1 MEIIKSK
8 YKSLKIKVFDYFY
21 YMIINKTQTSF
32 YTLIFSHIIE
42 TVQLISFAFSSPH
55 LLTWKLSKKSIK
67 IINLITSGFRL
78 TPLLNLVSF
87 REYQILFIVFILI
100 ILLYFIILLLNLL
113 NGNQNSKFYS
123 RISEIVLV
131 SIAPI
136 TIILYIP
143 IIELFLIS
151 LKCNNNK
158 SFNESFVECWSPAH
172 LLLVTFGIIFSLVYS
187 IILLFLNGYYF
198 YPFQSLLTT
207 IKLNPVIDIFL
218 LIIKYIF
225 ELEFILIKNE
235 YISIAILLIL
245 SFFLFYQK
253 FTTKTYNINSLE
265 LIINLRNILMLW
277 TFFMLFIAKLSMNT
291 KINNLIYL
299 LVFGYPIVIFSFI
312 MFFNEHETK
321 FDYNNSS
328 LNNINSCLSRI
339 TFLIQLIN
347 SFFDEQKN
355 SFNFKYGEKGN
366 QKNDILLK
374 GFIQIHTETCIKEDC
389 PLTKFLNNNGNYNIQ
404 KQCLLNYMTNF
415 FNDVIKK
422 FPNSILLRLY
432 YINFNYQ
439 KKYNLNS
446 VRANLE
452 EIKKMKYS
460 FNEEFLI
467 YILEKEIIKM
477 KINDVNDANELEK
490 ENIIVE
496 QNYKKLKDLISNC
509 TKLYVEF
516 WEIFATNITNSLN
529 SLKLYKLGEKLNIIL
544 KDINYLW
551 ENKLKNKKIEYENEN
566 NAQLY
571 SRFLRD
577 ILWDKKKSELV
588 MKKISEDHNIQMIT
602 NKIIEDKTIADNI
615 DNIMDSQDYSIFVTS
630 NDKGKCNI
638 IQFSNSLAYLIGYQ
652 KYEVINKPLEFLM
665 PSIFIDGHS
674 KKVEEYIKTF
684 HFQKHSDKDSFREID
699 KKRNFILIKNKMGY
713 LVPFNAQHSIFDD
726 NDFSNSFVIKSKLEP
741 LDAKSTYAYYILT
754 KPDFSV
760 ENISS
765 SAIHLGFTLDLLKKY
780 VIKLNILVRNSKN
793 NVLNLLERYKEYEED
808 TKKVTWIYPDIIY
821 PKNDVL
827 KNKDTPIYDLIKISN
842 KKKFNLQIFEI
853 KYKEDE
859 ILGFVFKFTELK
871 KKKKN
876 ETDEITPEKM
886 IPPFKNEILF
896 DLMNLNYIRTIVVK
910 KKSGLRNLREK
921 IIEGNRNDL
930 TLNTTDKKKRNKTK
944 EEHSNNEINEIS
956 SEEEEKVEIML
967 TKDRILELQTRDSNG
982 IKSFINS
989 LPFYGSDIS
998 LIKHRPN
1005 KEKYPSGHIQ
1015 EPLIKIDLS
1024 KYTKRIESKIRENP
1038 EFFRKFKNRQ
1048 TEEKNNDINNNNSL
1062 KTQFTVSE
1070 TKANENNSKETEGT
1084 YKEISNNNSFSLIN
1098 IFDVKSIKLIKY
1110 SDYFVYLLVSALAV
1124 FEFISNFLFLKSNNT
1139 RYAYLKNSYKL
1150 LNDLAYTK
1158 YFITEAI
1165 LYNNIPDYLFL
1176 NQLDIDSETFF
1187 SFIKEELSS
1196 YRQDLSETINHF
1208 TNPNIGFSEEFKNY
1222 ISKTNVTIKTLINGF
1237 EKEEIQPFLSAV
1249 NKLTTSIFYLSII
1262 TDNSQIDMN
1271 NTYSYELMAN
1281 LLNSYYI
1288 VFENLI
1294 FIVFK
1299 DFQNFTQLHG
1309 IRNLIFFCI
1318 SLFSTILT
1326 VFIFWKMANK
1336 LNNDR
1341 EKPINLFLTIKK
1353 KIFED
1358 LKNSEENF
1366 SNKLLNKFFGV
1377 DENEEESQQEY
1388 RTNIKPND
1396 VNIAKFKAL
1405 NEYKSFNKKSNF
1417 GIYYFQ
1423 LILFF
1428 LAFNGYLLFKYLK
1441 MNLYQNHM
1449 DNFLVVFNTTQFSQI
1464 FLITRIDNI
1473 KQYLYNTSILIY
1485 NNKKEN
1491 MLNHFL
1497 EVFLTLSQEFQN
1509 SLKQVSK
1516 TDCFL
1521 KDEYRDTFI
1530 KYAYGNYSELI
1541 KINNNQNYTVD
1552 IKKKSELG
1560 FKSLNLEIFDILRF
1574 IVEKYFIDS
1583 ERDNPKNISLLLNYD
1598 SWTLIHSYL
1607 VDLVRPWYRTINS
1620 LLNEAFYN
1628 YIGQIMKLFIIIFII
1643 FLLIENL
1650 FFWLLWKSNEKYF
1663 IDSIK
1668 KSFDLINLIPEEI
1681 KNIIVNKLN
1690 E

>member
-21 YMIINKTQTSF
+21 YMIINKTKTSF

-374 GFIQIHTETCIKEDC
+374 GFIQIHIETCIKEDC

-741 LDAKSTYAYYILT
+741 LDAKSTYAYYILA

-871 KKKKN
+871 KRKK
-876 ETDEITPEKM
+876 
-886 IPPFKNEILF
+886 
-896 DLMNLNYIRTIVVK
+896 
-910 KKSGLRNLREK
+910 
-921 IIEGNRNDL
+921 
-930 TLNTTDKKKRNKTK
+930 
-944 EEHSNNEINEIS
+944 
-956 SEEEEKVEIML
+956 
-967 TKDRILELQTRDSNG
+967 
-982 IKSFINS
+982 
-989 LPFYGSDIS
+989 
-998 LIKHRPN
+998 
-1005 KEKYPSGHIQ
+1005 
-1015 EPLIKIDLS
+1015 
-1024 KYTKRIESKIRENP
+1024 
-1038 EFFRKFKNRQ
+1038 
-1048 TEEKNNDINNNNSL
+1048 
-1062 KTQFTVSE
+1062 
-1070 TKANENNSKETEGT
+1070 
-1084 YKEISNNNSFSLIN
+1084 
-1098 IFDVKSIKLIKY
+1098 
-1110 SDYFVYLLVSALAV
+1110 
-1124 FEFISNFLFLKSNNT
+1124 
-1139 RYAYLKNSYKL
+1139 
-1150 LNDLAYTK
+1150 
-1158 YFITEAI
+1158 
-1165 LYNNIPDYLFL
+1165 
-1176 NQLDIDSETFF
+1176 
-1187 SFIKEELSS
+1187 
-1196 YRQDLSETINHF
+1196 
-1208 TNPNIGFSEEFKNY
+1208 
-1222 ISKTNVTIKTLINGF
+1222 
-1237 EKEEIQPFLSAV
+1237 
-1249 NKLTTSIFYLSII
+1249 
-1262 TDNSQIDMN
+1262 
-1271 NTYSYELMAN
+1271 
-1281 LLNSYYI
+1281 
-1288 VFENLI
+1288 
-1294 FIVFK
+1294 
-1299 DFQNFTQLHG
+1299 
-1309 IRNLIFFCI
+1309 
-1318 SLFSTILT
+1318 
-1326 VFIFWKMANK
+1326 
-1336 LNNDR
+1336 
-1341 EKPINLFLTIKK
+1341 
-1353 KIFED
+1353 
-1358 LKNSEENF
+1358 
-1366 SNKLLNKFFGV
+1366 
-1377 DENEEESQQEY
+1377 
-1388 RTNIKPND
+1388 
-1396 VNIAKFKAL
+1396 
-1405 NEYKSFNKKSNF
+1405 
-1417 GIYYFQ
+1417 
-1423 LILFF
+1423 
-1428 LAFNGYLLFKYLK
+1428 
-1441 MNLYQNHM
+1441 
-1449 DNFLVVFNTTQFSQI
+1449 
-1464 FLITRIDNI
+1464 
-1473 KQYLYNTSILIY
+1473 
-1485 NNKKEN
+1485 
-1491 MLNHFL
+1491 
-1497 EVFLTLSQEFQN
+1497 
-1509 SLKQVSK
+1509 
-1516 TDCFL
+1516 
-1521 KDEYRDTFI
+1521 
-1530 KYAYGNYSELI
+1530 
-1541 KINNNQNYTVD
+1541 
-1552 IKKKSELG
+1552 
-1560 FKSLNLEIFDILRF
+1560 
-1574 IVEKYFIDS
+1574 
-1583 ERDNPKNISLLLNYD
+1583 
-1598 SWTLIHSYL
+1598 
-1607 VDLVRPWYRTINS
+1607 
-1620 LLNEAFYN
+1620 
-1628 YIGQIMKLFIIIFII
+1628 MK
-1643 FLLIENL
+1643 
-1650 FFWLLWKSNEKYF
+1650 
-1663 IDSIK
+1663 
-1668 KSFDLINLIPEEI
+1668 
-1681 KNIIVNKLN
+1681 
-1690 E
+1690 

>member
-1 MEIIKSK
+1 
-8 YKSLKIKVFDYFY
+8 
-21 YMIINKTQTSF
+21 
-32 YTLIFSHIIE
+32 
-42 TVQLISFAFSSPH
+42 
-55 LLTWKLSKKSIK
+55 
-67 IINLITSGFRL
+67 
-78 TPLLNLVSF
+78 
-87 REYQILFIVFILI
+87 
-100 ILLYFIILLLNLL
+100 
-113 NGNQNSKFYS
+113 
-123 RISEIVLV
+123 
-131 SIAPI
+131 
-136 TIILYIP
+136 
-143 IIELFLIS
+143 
-151 LKCNNNK
+151 
-158 SFNESFVECWSPAH
+158 
-172 LLLVTFGIIFSLVYS
+172 
-187 IILLFLNGYYF
+187 
-198 YPFQSLLTT
+198 
-207 IKLNPVIDIFL
+207 
-218 LIIKYIF
+218 
-225 ELEFILIKNE
+225 
-235 YISIAILLIL
+235 
-245 SFFLFYQK
+245 
-253 FTTKTYNINSLE
+253 
-265 LIINLRNILMLW
+265 
-277 TFFMLFIAKLSMNT
+277 MLFIAKLSMNT

-321 FDYNNSS
+321 FDYNNTSS
-328 LNNINSCLSRI
+328 LNNINSCLSRV
-339 TFLIQLIN
+339 TFLMQLIN

-355 SFNFKYGEKGN
+355 NFNFKYGEKGN
-366 QKNDILLK
+366 QKNDILLR
-374 GFIQIHTETCIKEDC
+374 GFIQIHTETCLKEDC
-389 PLTKFLNNNGNYNIQ
+389 PLTKFINNNGNYNIQ
-404 KQCLLNYMTNF
+404 KQCLLNYMTIF

-432 YINFNYQ
+432 FINFNYQ

-446 VRANLE
+446 VRANFE

-460 FNEEFLI
+460 FKEEFLI
-467 YILEKEIIKM
+467 YILGKEIIKM
-477 KINDVNDANELEK
+477 KIKDENDGTEFEK
-490 ENIIVE
+490 ENIIIE
-496 QNYKKLKDLISNC
+496 QNYKQLKDLISNC
-509 TKLYVEF
+509 TKLYGEF
-516 WEIFATNITNSLN
+516 WGIFATNITNSLN
-529 SLKLYKLGEKLNIIL
+529 SLKLYKLGEKLNLIL
-544 KDINYLW
+544 KEINYLW
-551 ENKLKNKKIEYENEN
+551 ENKLKNKKIDYENEN

-571 SRFLRD
+571 SRFLRE

-602 NKIIEDKTIADNI
+602 NKIIGDKTIADNI
-615 DNIMDSQDYSIFVTS
+615 DNITDNQDYSIFVTS

-638 IQFSNSLAYLIGYQ
+638 IQFSNSLTYLIGYQ
-652 KYEVINKPLEFLM
+652 KYEIINKPLEFLM

-741 LDAKSTYAYYILT
+741 LDPKSTYAYYILT

-780 VIKLNILVRNSKN
+780 VIKLNILVRISKN
-793 NVLNLLERYKEYEED
+793 NVLNLFERYKEYEEE

-821 PKNDVL
+821 PKNDIL

-842 KKKFNLQIFEI
+842 KKKFNLQIFEM

-859 ILGFVFKFTELK
+859 IIGFVFKFTELK

-876 ETDEITPEKM
+876 ETDEFTPEKM

-930 TLNTTDKKKRNKTK
+930 TLNTIDKRKRKKTK
-944 EEHSNNEINEIS
+944 GEHSNNEIS
-956 SEEEEKVEIML
+956 SEEEEEKVEIML
-967 TKDRILELQTRDSNG
+967 TKVRILELQTRDSNG
-982 IKSFINS
+982 IKTFINS

-1005 KEKYPSGHIQ
+1005 KERYPAGHIQ

-1062 KTQFTVSE
+1062 KTPFTVPE
-1070 TKANENNSKETEGT
+1070 IKANENNTKETEGT
-1084 YKEISNNNSFSLIN
+1084 DKEISNNNSFSLIN

-1110 SDYFVYLLVSALAV
+1110 SDYCVYLLVSALAV

-1139 RYAYLKNSYKL
+1139 RYSYLKNSYNL

-1165 LYNNIPDYLFL
+1165 LYNNIPDYLYL
-1176 NQLDIDSETFF
+1176 NQLGIDSETFF
-1187 SFIKEELSS
+1187 PFIKEELSS
-1196 YRQDLSETINHF
+1196 YRQDLSENINQL
-1208 TNPNIGFSEEFKNY
+1208 TNPNIDFSEEFKNY
-1222 ISKTNVTIKTLINGF
+1222 ISKTNVTIKTLSNGF

-1249 NKLTTSIFYLSII
+1249 NKLTTSIFYLSEI

-1309 IRNLIFFCI
+1309 IINLIFFCI
-1318 SLFSTILT
+1318 SLFLTSLT

-1358 LKNSEENF
+1358 LKNSAENF

-1396 VNIAKFKAL
+1396 INIAKFKAL

-1417 GIYYFQ
+1417 GIYYFK

-1428 LAFNGYLLFKYLK
+1428 LVFNGYLLFKYLK

-1473 KQYLYNTSILIY
+1473 KQYLFNTSILIY
-1485 NNKKEN
+1485 NNTKESMIN
-1491 MLNHFL
+1491 NFL
-1497 EVFLTLSQEFQN
+1497 IVFLTLSQEFQN

-1516 TDCFL
+1516 TNCFL

-1541 KINNNQNYTVD
+1541 QMNNDYNYRVD
-1552 IKKKSELG
+1552 IKKKSEIG

-1583 ERDNPKNISLLLNYD
+1583 ERDNPKNISLLLNHD
-1598 SWTLIHSYL
+1598 SWIFIHSYL